1 MAFSFNGS
9 PYFYSLGLQ
18 RYAEPKYLLKIDYAV
33 SSRARCRAYDCSV
46 GDIFNSSN
54 KISEGELRIGI
65 QYNVWPYTEW
75 YHFDCFWESGFQEFY
90 QEHKKEVKR
99 LMIRIHEL
107 MEGFDYLD
115 EDDQIKSIDELQS
128 GINAME
134 YMENEEGFD
143 FSDEE
148 DKDKNVDE
156 EKGSMEKKNKEKL
169 NTKTNNKDIEKEKRE
184 NIERKKVEDEMK
196 VQKEDGIGSNKK
208 DGIGNKKEDGIRSKK
223 ENEIDSKKDVD
234 QIEGERNCGA
244 KDTGK
249 RRNLRRRKASSNAC
263 SCCDIAH
270 SSSKIRK

>member
-1 MAFSFNGS
+1 
-9 PYFYSLGLQ
+9 
-18 RYAEPKYLLKIDYAV
+18 
-33 SSRARCRAYDCSV
+33 
-46 GDIFNSSN
+46 
-54 KISEGELRIGI
+54 
-65 QYNVWPYTEW
+65 
-75 YHFDCFWESGFQEFY
+75 
-90 QEHKKEVKR
+90 
-99 LMIRIHEL
+99 

-143 FSDEE
+143 FSDEDE
-148 DKDKNVDE
+148 NKDKSVHE

-169 NTKTNNKDIEKEKRE
+169 NTKTNNKDIENMEKEKRE
-184 NIERKKVEDEMK
+184 NIERKKVEDEIK

-208 DGIGNKKEDGIRSKK
+208 DGIRSKK

-234 QIEGERNCGA
+234 QIEGERNCCA

>member
-1 MAFSFNGS
+1 
-9 PYFYSLGLQ
+9 
-18 RYAEPKYLLKIDYAV
+18 
-33 SSRARCRAYDCSV
+33 
-46 GDIFNSSN
+46 
-54 KISEGELRIGI
+54 
-65 QYNVWPYTEW
+65 
-75 YHFDCFWESGFQEFY
+75 
-90 QEHKKEVKR
+90 
-99 LMIRIHEL
+99 

-143 FSDEE
+143 FSDED
-148 DKDKNVDE
+148 DKDKIVDE

-169 NTKTNNKDIEKEKRE
+169 NTKTDNKDVEKEKRE
-184 NIERKKVEDEMK
+184 NIERKKVEDEIK

-208 DGIGNKKEDGIRSKK
+208 DGIRSKK

-249 RRNLRRRKASSNAC
+249 RRNLRSRKASSNVC

>member
-46 GDIFNSSN
+46 DDIFSSSN

-90 QEHKKEVKR
+90 KENAEKVKR
-99 LMIRIHEL
+99 LNIHEL
-107 MEGFDYLD
+107 MDGFYYLD
-115 EDDQIKSIDELQS
+115 EDDQMKSIYELQS
-128 GINAME
+128 GIDGMV
-134 YMENEEGFD
+134 YMENEDDEGFD
-143 FSDEE
+143 VSDEDE
-148 DKDKNVDE
+148 NKDKSVDE
-156 EKGSMEKKNKEKL
+156 EKGSMEKKNREKL
-169 NTKTNNKDIEKEKRE
+169 NTKTNKDVEKEKRE
-184 NIERKKVEDEMK
+184 NIERKKVEDEMNI
-196 VQKEDGIGSNKK
+196 QKEN
-208 DGIGNKKEDGIRSKK
+208 GIGNKKEDGIRSKK

-234 QIEGERNCGA
+234 QIEDEKNCRA

-249 RRNLRRRKASSNAC
+249 RRNLRSRKASSNVC

-270 SSSKIRK
+270 ISSKIRK